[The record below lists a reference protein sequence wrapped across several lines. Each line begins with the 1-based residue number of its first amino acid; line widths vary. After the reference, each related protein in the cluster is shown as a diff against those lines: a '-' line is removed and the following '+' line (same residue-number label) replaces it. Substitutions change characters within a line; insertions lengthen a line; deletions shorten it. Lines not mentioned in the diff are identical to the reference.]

1 MRKITIITV
10 FIICFLI
17 VGIVIA
23 KNHHTSYA
31 KSIDWT
37 NQKGTDITPAMVK
50 EVSNDYLTF
59 FISLLSYQRMNVSEP
74 APEDIT
80 KRFISSLRRDSMN
93 IAKEYKVSVPKDAR
107 IYFDG
112 GGACY
117 MRLTKWGNSYPV
129 FKENW
134 VDLSSAIKFNPP
146 LNKGNFPTIY
156 FRNGSVG
163 FDVDNSGKY
172 TLKFQEGIEVKIY
185 DKGWVMRNGEWK
197 EEERAEI
204 LKKPP
209 ESNERADVNV
219 SDLSLSGILT
229 GNKPVAILMDKK
241 TQQTYTLGVG
251 DSIGH
256 AKIEAIDSDKVT
268 FDDDGEKIY
277 LR

>member
-1 MRKITIITV
+1 
-10 FIICFLI
+10 
-17 VGIVIA
+17 
-23 KNHHTSYA
+23 
-31 KSIDWT
+31 
-37 NQKGTDITPAMVK
+37 MVK
-50 EVSNDYLTF
+50 EVSNDYLIF
-59 FISLLSYQRMNVSEP
+59 FISLLSYQRMDVFEP
-74 APEDIT
+74 APEGIT
-80 KRFISSLRRDSMN
+80 KIFISSLRRDGMN

-112 GGACY
+112 GDNCY
-117 MRLTKWGNSYPV
+117 MSLTKWGNSYPV

-134 VDLSSAIKFNPP
+134 VDLSSVIKFNPP

-156 FRNGSVG
+156 FRNGSVD

-172 TLKFQEGIEVKIY
+172 KLKFQEGIEVKIY

-209 ESNERADVNV
+209 VTNELADVNI
-219 SDLSLSGILT
+219 SDLSLSGVVMGKKPFAILT
-229 GNKPVAILMDKK
+229 DKK

-256 AKIEAIDSDKVT
+256 IKIEAIDNDKVT
-268 FDDDGEKIY
+268 FNRNGEKIY